1 MMDRSD
7 MEGLVR
13 ALLSTPQGAK
23 VVGNMDKLKGF
34 VESAEGRAL
43 MQQLGGAGGDA
54 LKSAAQAAASG
65 SKDGA
70 ARLIST
76 LMSSPEG
83 AQLAMTL
90 MNLLK

>member
-1 MMDRSD
+1 MEKND

-13 ALLSTPQGAK
+13 SLLSSPQGAK
-23 VVGNMDKLKGF
+23 VVGNMDKLRGF

-54 LKSAAQAAASG
+54 LKSAAAAAASG
-65 SKDGA
+65 DRDGA
-70 ARLIST
+70 AKLVST

-83 AQLAMTL
+83 ARLAMSI
-90 MNLLK
+90 MNLMK